1 MRKLARPLALAI
13 GMALAM
19 GVPPPR
25 RALAAAQE
33 AEGEHAAASED
44 AGHAD
49 DEGTIDIVRHLSD
62 SHELELPPFGAI
74 HLPQWELFGLDVSIT
89 KYTVYMWFAALLML
103 AIFIPMARR
112 GAAVQHGVFN
122 LFEALVVY
130 VRDEIVYTNIGRE
143 DGRRYVPFIAT
154 LFFFILFM
162 NLMGLVPYGATPT
175 GNLAVTGV
183 LALASMI
190 AIEASGII
198 VNGPVRYIKSLV
210 PEGLPI
216 YLAPI
221 MIPIEILGHFA
232 KPFALMIR
240 LFANMTAGH
249 VVILSLL
256 GLIFVMKSYFVAPI
270 SVGFALFIYL
280 LEILIAF
287 IQAYIFAVLTAVF
300 IQLSRHPH

>member
-1 MRKLARPLALAI
+1 MIQEPHGAE
-13 GMALAM
+13 
-19 GVPPPR
+19 
-25 RALAAAQE
+25 AA
-33 AEGEHAAASED
+33 EHGGA
-44 AGHAD
+44 
-49 DEGTIDIVRHLSD
+49 TVDIVHHLAD
-62 SHELELPPFGAI
+62 SHEIELPPFGTI
-74 HLPQWELFGLDVSIT
+74 DLPQWEIFGLDVSIT
-89 KYTVYMWFAALLML
+89 KYTVYMWLAALLML
-103 AIFIPMARR
+103 AIFLPMARSR
-112 GAAVQHGVFN
+112 GRVRRGIFN
-122 LFEALVVY
+122 FFEALVVY
-130 VRDEIVYTNIGRE
+130 VRDEIVYTNLGRE
-143 DGRRYVPFIAT
+143 EGRPYVPFIAT

-162 NLMGLVPYGATPT
+162 NLMGLVPYGATAT

-183 LALASMI
+183 LALFSMI
-190 AIEASGII
+190 AIEAGGLIA
-198 VNGPVRYIKSLV
+198 NGPVRYARSLV

-221 MIPIEILGHFA
+221 MIPIEIIGHFA

-249 VVILSLL
+249 VVILSLI
-256 GLIFVMKSYFVAPI
+256 GLIFVLRSYFVAPI